1 MEERGVEILN
11 YQQEIK
17 TLNASVSS
25 FKRQMRELDSQLD
38 EGLDF
43 IFLSFV
49 IFLLYLLT
57 IFYIIEDLFDFLFCL
72 VDNLRISNQ
81 KKDSRIDELRQIEQ
95 DIRFIRSLILS

>member
-38 EGLDF
+38 EGFDF

-49 IFLLYLLT
+49 IFLFICGT
-57 IFYIIEDLFDFLFCL
+57 IFYIIEDLLISFFCL
-72 VDNLRISNQ
+72 VDNLRVSNQ

-95 DIRFIRSLILS
+95 DIRFLHSFILS